1 MEHEVLVSSKY
12 VIGYKELGLLDLSNL
27 PEIELPSPKRDD
39 KKPVCLGFV
48 TFYKSS
54 KGYGFLVTYGE
65 NLDPQDQSRSVQEV
79 YFKKSDWKSDEQIS
93 VGICVTFTMT
103 GSKSRSKANDVC
115 PIICTQEIYALV
127 ELHVGKYASIIGTT
141 RYDSK
146 RYYFQKTIHNLFLST
161 EEGKS
166 IVLRNLLTDLQSQK
180 DVAYSVLSD
189 YIDRDA
195 RIEQLLTESLPNL
208 NSPEEKETVESLY
221 LAQLSRS
228 LYDYNVTVFQEK
240 LTLLTFDKCK
250 ALFWEFVNQKMLTSS
265 EKCQKFLAEALLPET
280 LISYLSYP
288 EYHPNSVVRI
298 YLTTLTKTTNWIK
311 HPSVVSEFNNLADV
325 SYVSLLNI
333 WNKVLSLGKQQEKEL
348 ACFIAESSIAT
359 DKLKW
364 YVFLMSGVELCYR
377 HIKEIKPYIEL
388 VHTLSPDIICRFLL
402 STSEILAEEEY
413 KDLLLL
419 LGSDAIANGIKRME
433 EDHQYQYVS
442 ELPDEIGKEVVYN
455 HFKKTNLFDTYIK
468 DQWDKCK
475 SEVPYMAFDIETDG
489 EVIKE
494 FAILK
499 GDNIRPYSSEEQL
512 STLGRAIAR
521 TPIVVGHNIRQWDL
535 PILEKKEYTTKSFVW
550 DTLEIEILL
559 NPCRYAYSLHTTH
572 NATDDVELTN
582 DLFWNQLYRLSLRPD
597 LCNSLKE
604 FLPKELNSIIETL
617 QQPVFKDF
625 FEKTATQKDRFF
637 QELRPLSVKLSKDLS
652 RISQIPSEERTL
664 IVAPN
669 NLWPRIAQV
678 IPLQFP
684 GHEKDY
690 QLMSVDADMVKI
702 QPFDNPLSQ
711 KILLRFCE
719 ESRTPIVAN
728 IPQYLRTEG
737 DKPSKITF
745 SDEFLR
751 DYLKVSESHI
761 DCIDI
766 DSFENPTITSTD
778 YQHIFVIGIEL
789 HDRIHKCCIATWS
802 FADLLARGCKL
813 PFAMAST
820 NFAVVKDDDLEKLN
834 ITNPKLAAN
843 FWAERN
849 WDNTFSR
856 NSIINYSDFIR

>member
-1 MEHEVLVSSKY
+1 M
-12 VIGYKELGLLDLSNL
+12 
-27 PEIELPSPKRDD
+27 
-39 KKPVCLGFV
+39 
-48 TFYKSS
+48 
-54 KGYGFLVTYGE
+54 
-65 NLDPQDQSRSVQEV
+65 
-79 YFKKSDWKSDEQIS
+79 
-93 VGICVTFTMT
+93 
-103 GSKSRSKANDVC
+103 
-115 PIICTQEIYALV
+115 
-127 ELHVGKYASIIGTT
+127 
-141 RYDSK
+141 
-146 RYYFQKTIHNLFLST
+146 
-161 EEGKS
+161 
-166 IVLRNLLTDLQSQK
+166 
-180 DVAYSVLSD
+180 
-189 YIDRDA
+189 
-195 RIEQLLTESLPNL
+195 
-208 NSPEEKETVESLY
+208 
-221 LAQLSRS
+221 
-228 LYDYNVTVFQEK
+228 
-240 LTLLTFDKCK
+240 
-250 ALFWEFVNQKMLTSS
+250 
-265 EKCQKFLAEALLPET
+265 
-280 LISYLSYP
+280 
-288 EYHPNSVVRI
+288 
-298 YLTTLTKTTNWIK
+298 
-311 HPSVVSEFNNLADV
+311 
-325 SYVSLLNI
+325 
-333 WNKVLSLGKQQEKEL
+333 
-348 ACFIAESSIAT
+348 
-359 DKLKW
+359 
-364 YVFLMSGVELCYR
+364 
-377 HIKEIKPYIEL
+377 
-388 VHTLSPDIICRFLL
+388 
-402 STSEILAEEEY
+402 
-413 KDLLLL
+413 
-419 LGSDAIANGIKRME
+419 
-433 EDHQYQYVS
+433 
-442 ELPDEIGKEVVYN
+442 
-455 HFKKTNLFDTYIK
+455 
-468 DQWDKCK
+468 
-475 SEVPYMAFDIETDG
+475 
-489 EVIKE
+489 
-494 FAILK
+494 
-499 GDNIRPYSSEEQL
+499 

-834 ITNPKLAAN
+834 ITKPKLAAN

-849 WDNTFSR
+849 WDNTFS
-856 NSIINYSDFIR
+856 I